1 MDKKLELDLSLP
13 QEKGPWATAHV
24 LFMGKVLGVCFLLP
38 TFMMALVYLC
48 LLIWPLGET
57 SVLVLDLNA
66 QYVYY
71 FEKLRN
77 VLVSG
82 DSLLYS
88 FERALGGEFM
98 GIFAYYLSSP
108 LSILVALL
116 PKTWMTESLFFLLI
130 IKTGLCGASF
140 GYYLMKTRLSRPVW
154 TVLFSTMYAMSAYV
168 VVMQHNIMWID
179 NVFLFPLILLGMDM
193 LIKEGRFRL
202 YVGCLALAILSNF
215 YIGYMTCLFL
225 AVYFFIRYASMTE
238 EERGARWG
246 NRRFGKALLR
256 MLGASLLAVAMT
268 AVIIWPVY
276 YSLSFGK
283 LDFSEPKWEPRQLF
297 DWLEMLTKLF
307 FGSYDSVRPSGMPF
321 LYCGMLVPVLVPLYF
336 IAPGIRLRHKVGNL
350 TAVAFILFGC
360 NLSTLDIIWH
370 GLQRPNWLN
379 ARFAYMFTFFAVV
392 MAFDSFTKL
401 KETGVKKVIPSCA
414 LSAVLLLVMQVME
427 YENVQDFL
435 TVWGGLAFLCG
446 FGALIPFALREKKK
460 EDELY
465 LYSNQELF
473 LVMFVIFELIANG
486 VAMAYCLDGDVSFSN
501 RTGYRSFVDRFSVAS
516 DLMEEIDAETNGE
529 DSLYRAEKIKH
540 RKKNDNF
547 AIDINGLSN
556 STSTLNAKS
565 ITFLKNM
572 GISARS
578 HWSMY
583 YGGNPVTDSLLG
595 LRYVMADKG
604 TESSMPAYMEEYY
617 TLVGTTADE
626 VEIWENPFQLGIAF
640 AAHED
645 MLTYAEYNEDVDKAL
660 EENGLPT
667 IRDTYEDAV
676 EFKTPFQMMNHMVS
690 AMLGREVEIFTKV
703 DSGESD
709 TQGVE
714 PLFVT
719 GHTGYEEDSSGLTAK
734 VVFELD
740 ITENLPVYVYFPSEY
755 PRDAEI
761 KLDKNRIGDFFTDDS
776 FCITPLGIL
785 EEGEHEFSVYLEED
799 KIYFASGCT
808 YFWYFHEDVF
818 REAIAELQTGSADT
832 RSQKDDVITAT
843 VTVPEDKAV
852 LFTTIP
858 YDAGWQVWVDG
869 KKTEILCLM
878 DTLIGVPVTPG
889 EHEIVMKYRPD
900 CVVYGLAIS
909 LSAVA
914 LYMLLSL
921 WDMYKRYGDGA
932 SVKWLVAEG
941 IAAEKKR
948 FVREPVATV
957 PTDRTD
963 EQ

>member
-24 LFMGKVLGVCFLLP
+24 PSMGKVLGVCFLLP

-465 LYSNQELF
+465 LYSNPELF
-473 LVMFVIFELIANG
+473 LIMFVIFELIANG

-516 DLMEEIDAETNGE
+516 DLMEEIDAETYGE

-645 MLTYAEYNEDVDKAL
+645 MLTYAEYNEDVDKEL